1 MAAGTIA
8 GNVDT
13 SPSGGTT
20 TSMTAASSRVTE
32 PPADILFRLKVRVLP
47 AIREVWQRREL
58 VRTLAERDL
67 RVRYKQAVLGVAW
80 SILTPLALM
89 VVFTVFFQRVAKVDT
104 GGAPYALFTYL
115 GLLPWTFF
123 STSVSQGGQSLVV
136 NNQLVNKVYC
146 PREVFPLASMAV
158 AAVDTALATLVLGLL
173 FAVTGFMPKLTSV
186 WVPVLLAVQVAFT
199 FGVTLVLSAVLVFLR
214 DLRHVLPIILQLGLF
229 ATPVAYGMDVVAKP
243 LQVLYSIANPLAP
256 VIDGYRRTV
265 LLGLPPDW
273 NLLGPAAVAAAL
285 WLAVGYVVFK
295 RLEPGFADYA

>member
-1 MAAGTIA
+1 
-8 GNVDT
+8 
-13 SPSGGTT
+13 
-20 TSMTAASSRVTE
+20 
-32 PPADILFRLKVRVLP
+32 
-47 AIREVWQRREL
+47 
-58 VRTLAERDL
+58 
-67 RVRYKQAVLGVAW
+67 
-80 SILTPLALM
+80 

-173 FAVTGFMPKLTSV
+173 FAVTGFMPKPTTL

-229 ATPVAYGMDVVAKP
+229 ATPVAYGMDVVTP
-243 LQVLYSIANPLAP
+243 SLRVVYSILNPLAP
-256 VIDGYRRTV
+256 VIDGYRRTI
-265 LLGLPPDW
+265 LLGLAPDW
-273 NLLGPAAVAAAL
+273 HLLGPAAVAAAL
-285 WLAVGYVVFK
+285 WMAVGYVVFK

>member
-1 MAAGTIA
+1 
-8 GNVDT
+8 
-13 SPSGGTT
+13 
-20 TSMTAASSRVTE
+20 MTAAPSRVTE
-32 PPADILFRLKVRVLP
+32 PPADILFRLKVRAIP

-89 VVFTVFFQRVAKVDT
+89 IVFTVFFQRVAKVDT

-123 STSVSQGGQSLVV
+123 STSASQGGQSLVV

-173 FAVTGFMPKLTSV
+173 FAVTEFMPKPTTV

-229 ATPVAYGMDVVAKP
+229 ATPVAYGMDVVAP
-243 LQVLYSIANPLAP
+243 SLQVAYSIANPLAP
-256 VIDGYRRTV
+256 VIDGYRRTILYGTAPNWE
-265 LLGLPPDW
+265 LLIPGAITSL
-273 NLLGPAAVAAAL
+273 VVIV
-285 WLAVGYVVFK
+285 VGYLMFK

>member
-1 MAAGTIA
+1 M
-8 GNVDT
+8 T
-13 SPSGGTT
+13 S
-20 TSMTAASSRVTE
+20 ASTRATE
-32 PPADILFRLKVRVLP
+32 PPADTLFKLKVRVIP

-67 RVRYKQAVLGVAW
+67 RVRYKQAFLGVAW
-80 SILTPLALM
+80 SVLTPLALM

-123 STSVSQGGQSLVV
+123 STSVNQGGQSLVT

-158 AAVDTALATLVLGLL
+158 AAVDTLLATLVLGLL
-173 FAVTGFMPKLTSV
+173 FVITGFMPKPTTV
-186 WVPVLLAVQVAFT
+186 WVPVLLVVQVTFT
-199 FGVTLVLSAVLVFLR
+199 FGVTLIMSAVLVFLR

-229 ATPVAYGMDVVAKP
+229 ATPVAYGMDVVAP
-243 LQVLYSIANPLAP
+243 QFQVLYSALNPLAP
-256 VIDGYRRTV
+256 VIDGYRRTI

-273 NLLGPAAVAAAL
+273 HLLGPGAVTSAL
-285 WLAVGYVVFK
+285 LLAFGYVVFK

>member
-1 MAAGTIA
+1 
-8 GNVDT
+8 
-13 SPSGGTT
+13 
-20 TSMTAASSRVTE
+20 MTAASRATE
-32 PPADILFRLKVRVLP
+32 PPPDSLFRLKVRVVP

-67 RVRYKQAVLGVAW
+67 RVRYKQAFLGIAW

-104 GGAPYALFTYL
+104 GGAPYALFAYL

-123 STSVSQGGQSLVV
+123 STSVSQGGQSLVT

-146 PREVFPLASMAV
+146 PREVFPLASLAV
-158 AAVDTALATLVLGLL
+158 AAVDTILATLVLGLL
-173 FAVTGFMPKLTSV
+173 FAITGFMPKPTSV
-186 WVPVLLAVQVAFT
+186 WVPVLLTVQVAFT
-199 FGVTLVLSAVLVFLR
+199 FGITLVMSAVLVFLR

-229 ATPVAYGMDVVAKP
+229 ATPVAYGIDVVAP
-243 LQVLYSIANPLAP
+243 SLQVWYSALNPLAP
-256 VIDGYRRTV
+256 VIDGYRRTI

-273 NLLGPAAVAAAL
+273 QLLGPAALTSAL
-285 WLAVGYVVFK
+285 LLGVGYVLFK

>member
-1 MAAGTIA
+1 VERGVPN
-8 GNVDT
+8 G
-13 SPSGGTT
+13 
-20 TSMTAASSRVTE
+20 MTAASTRVTE
-32 PPADILFRLKVRVLP
+32 PPADTLFRLKVRVVP
-47 AIREVWQRREL
+47 AVREVWRRREL

-67 RVRYKQAVLGVAW
+67 RVRYKQAFLGIAW

-89 VVFTVFFQRVAKVDT
+89 VVFTVFFQRVARVDT
-104 GGAPYALFTYL
+104 GGAPYALFAYL

-146 PREVFPLASMAV
+146 PREVFPLASITV
-158 AAVDTALATLVLGLL
+158 AAVDTLLATLVLGFL
-173 FAVTGFMPKLTSV
+173 FAITGFMPRPTTV

-199 FGVTLVLSAVLVFLR
+199 FGVTLVMSAVLVFLR

-229 ATPVAYGMDVVAKP
+229 ATPVAYGMDVVAP
-243 LQVLYSIANPLAP
+243 SLRMLYSALNPLAP
-256 VIDGYRRTV
+256 VIDGYRRAI

-273 NLLGPAAVAAAL
+273 RLLGPGAVTSAL
-285 WLAVGYVVFK
+285 LLALGYVVFK

>member
-1 MAAGTIA
+1 MT
-8 GNVDT
+8 
-13 SPSGGTT
+13 
-20 TSMTAASSRVTE
+20 TAASPRVTE
-32 PPADILFRLKVRVLP
+32 PPPEILFRLKIRLVP
-47 AIREVWQRREL
+47 AIREVWRRREL

-67 RVRYKQAVLGVAW
+67 RVRYKQAFLGIAW

-89 VVFTVFFQRVAKVDT
+89 IVFTVFFQRVAKVDT
-104 GGAPYALFTYL
+104 GGAPYALFAYL

-123 STSVSQGGQSLVV
+123 STSVSQGGQSLVL

-158 AAVDTALATLVLGLL
+158 AGIDTILATLVLGLL
-173 FAVTGFMPKLTSV
+173 FIITGFAPQPTTV
-186 WVPVLLAVQVAFT
+186 WVPVLLAVQIAFT
-199 FGVTLVLSAVLVFLR
+199 FGVTLVMSAVLVFLR

-229 ATPVAYGMDVVAKP
+229 ATPVAYGMDVVAP
-243 LQVLYSIANPLAP
+243 SLQVLYSTLNPLAP

-273 NLLGPAAVAAAL
+273 GLLGPGAATSVL
-285 WLAVGYVVFK
+285 LLAVGYVVFK